1 MIVVLLASCW
11 RGGGAT
17 NDPQHDP
24 PESPSF
30 VARVQGLAE
39 LAHRTA
45 ALEPRLATALRR
57 ILALASEHERAAL
70 RDELRELADEV
81 AQLAPRLRGARA
93 RGDDPVVL
101 ARIERELADA
111 AVMLGKLRE
120 GLAYAHSVEELNAI
134 ADSRDEP
141 SGAPVWPGWLDDPD
155 RIDVVMSPVPRPTLL
170 WRHHVI
176 DVP

>member
-1 MIVVLLASCW
+1 MIVLLLASCW

-17 NDPQHDP
+17 TDPQRDP

-39 LAHRTA
+39 LAQRTA
-45 ALEPRLATALRR
+45 ALEPRLATTLRR
-57 ILALASEHERAAL
+57 ILALASEHERTAL
-70 RDELRELADEV
+70 HDQLQELADEV

-93 RGDDPVVL
+93 RGDDPSVL

-111 AVMLGKLRE
+111 AVMLGRLRE

-134 ADSRDEP
+134 ADGGDEP
-141 SGAPVWPGWLDDPD
+141 RGAPAWPPWLDDPD
-155 RIDVVMSPVPRPTLL
+155 RIDVVMSPVPRPTLS
-170 WRHHVI
+170 WRHRII